1 MCFSSN
7 DLKFLYVDLLH
18 MSRPWE
24 KLQEGIYLFSFEQS
38 MRKIY
43 MFKPWI
49 YKFLFDEHG
58 GI

>member
-1 MCFSSN
+1 
-7 DLKFLYVDLLH
+7 